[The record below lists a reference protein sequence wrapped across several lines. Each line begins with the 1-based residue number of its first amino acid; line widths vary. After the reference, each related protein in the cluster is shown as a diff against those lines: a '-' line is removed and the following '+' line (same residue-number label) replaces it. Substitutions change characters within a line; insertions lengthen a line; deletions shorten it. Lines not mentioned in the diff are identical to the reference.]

1 MGPLG
6 KLMAFFHSLRRP
18 SEKPADVDALDARL
32 DEVERRL
39 ATRRR
44 LARIERL
51 DAQANLPPKGH

>member
-18 SEKPADVDALDARL
+18 SEKPADVESLDARL

-39 ATRRR
+39 RQK
-44 LARIERL
+44 ARFERL
-51 DAQANLPPKGH
+51 DAQANLPHKSR